1 MTPLQILTVIYNKMS
16 LDANVQSYI
25 DLATMQT
32 SQKFYG
38 VNYNLAIAL
47 LAAHTYYLTA
57 ERGGKAGVVSYQGA
71 GRLYESTGGLG
82 VIRNDLELSNFGM
95 QLKRLR
101 QSSGIGALTT
111 AENIYTALLAD

>member
-47 LAAHTYYLTA
+47 LAAHTYYLTI
-57 ERGGKAGVVSYQGA
+57 ERSGKAGVISYQGA
-71 GRLYESTGGLG
+71 GRILESTGGLG

-111 AENIYTALLAD
+111 AENIYTALLS